1 MDLLVLGV
9 ILCGLFFW
17 GQFHKSM
24 KIIWPA
30 VVIAFLTSSLLC
42 VLSKPWMPETD
53 ISSVIGAWFVM
64 GTAFYAVWRRFFSSR
79 KKNSKKL

>member
-17 GQFHKSM
+17 GQYHKDI

-30 VVIAFLTSSLLC
+30 VLIAFLTGVTLC
-42 VLSKPWMPETD
+42 VISRPWLQEADTP
-53 ISSVIGAWFVM
+53 SVIGACFVM
-64 GTAFYAVWRRFFSSR
+64 GTAFYAIWSRFLR
-79 KKNSKKL
+79 KKL